1 MLTYVFIESVPSCTY
16 PLPEHPGPPTGVNI
30 SIQETELEE
39 CRSRSVSISW
49 HSPSAQE
56 TLSYIVTITSNTAPT
71 SVRIRRLPMLTV
83 RLHVGNYTVNITTNN
98 IRCNLIGETASTELQ
113 GTT

>member
-1 MLTYVFIESVPSCTY
+1 MY
-16 PLPEHPGPPTGVNI
+16 PLPEHPGPPAGVNI
-30 SIQETELEE
+30 SIEETELEE

-49 HSPSAQE
+49 HSPSAQD
-56 TLSYIVTITSNTAPT
+56 TLSYIVTITNNTAPT
-71 SVRIRRLPMLTV
+71 SVNRIDTRLPTLII
-83 RLHVGNYTVNITTNN
+83 RLKVGNYTVNITTNN